1 MTLKVRINLVV
12 AVKQR
17 EFFSK
22 KSVEDKSPFCENRNN
37 KCIIIR
43 KNESPSLDVDGL
55 LIS

>member
-17 EFFSK
+17 ELFSK

-43 KNESPSLDVDGL
+43 KNESASLDVDGL